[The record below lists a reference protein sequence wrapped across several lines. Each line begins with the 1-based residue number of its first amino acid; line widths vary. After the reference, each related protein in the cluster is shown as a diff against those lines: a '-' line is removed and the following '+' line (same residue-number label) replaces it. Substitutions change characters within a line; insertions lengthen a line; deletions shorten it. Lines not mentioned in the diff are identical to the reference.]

1 MKGLITGLVFNCIR
15 IQEESVEEQRRT
27 IGSYQSSL
35 TKLLHDVYKPGVK
48 QFVCVYS
55 IQEIQMVPLWNDFVM
70 HQILDLR
77 LQSLIVTRVTKTIA
91 GSYEQKG
98 GSGHVFHVTQ
108 WSGSLWERR
117 ELMTVYVGL
126 FVLGAMYWLLRL
138 FDFKSTTRTKNFIK
152 IVLIEATTASDE
164 IYFYA
169 VQISR
174 TANLRIRSTSLEPL
188 SGEGHPFT

>member
-1 MKGLITGLVFNCIR
+1 
-15 IQEESVEEQRRT
+15 
-27 IGSYQSSL
+27 
-35 TKLLHDVYKPGVK
+35 
-48 QFVCVYS
+48 
-55 IQEIQMVPLWNDFVM
+55 MVPLWNDFVM

-91 GSYEQKG
+91 GSHEQKG

-108 WSGSLWERR
+108 WSGGLWERR
-117 ELMTVYVGL
+117 ELITVYVGL

-138 FDFKSTTRTKNFIK
+138 LDLKSTTRTKNFIK
-152 IVLIEATTASDE
+152 IVLIEAATVSDE

-169 VQISR
+169 VQIFR

>member
-1 MKGLITGLVFNCIR
+1 
-15 IQEESVEEQRRT
+15 
-27 IGSYQSSL
+27 
-35 TKLLHDVYKPGVK
+35 
-48 QFVCVYS
+48 
-55 IQEIQMVPLWNDFVM
+55 MVPLWNDFVM